1 MINIVAWAR
10 LDALAEKADF
20 LDGFFKVIMRFVDK
34 DKYPVFFVDFYK
46 NGEVQFEKL
55 ELLLNE
61 IIEIEKQLKNI
72 KVNKK
77 LVQSEPDFLKVQNYK
92 DFLNDSAMYMAEYF
106 VNPNKEN
113 MFEVFRFNID
123 YALKKNAPILIK
135 YYAM

>member
-20 LDGFFKVIMRFVDK
+20 LDGFFKVIMRLVDK
-34 DKYPVFFVDFYK
+34 DKYPIFFIDFYE
-46 NGEVQFEKL
+46 NGEVSFEKL

-61 IIEIEKQLKNI
+61 ILDIENRLRSI
-72 KVNKK
+72 KVNK
-77 LVQSEPDFLKVQNYK
+77 QIFQNEPDFLKVNNYK
-92 DFLNDSAMYMAEYF
+92 DFLNDSATNMSECF
-106 VNPNKEN
+106 LNPNKEN

-123 YALKKNAPILIK
+123 YALKKNAPVLIK

>member
-20 LDGFFKVIMRFVDK
+20 LDGFFKVIMRLVDK
-34 DKYPVFFVDFYK
+34 DKYPIFFIDFYE
-46 NGEVQFEKL
+46 NGEVSFEKL

-61 IIEIEKQLKNI
+61 ILDIENRLRSI
-72 KVNKK
+72 KVNK
-77 LVQSEPDFLKVQNYK
+77 QIFQNEPDFSKVNNYK
-92 DFLNDSAMYMAEYF
+92 DFLNDSATNMSECF
-106 VNPNKEN
+106 LNPNKEN

-123 YALKKNAPILIK
+123 YAIKKNAPVLIK